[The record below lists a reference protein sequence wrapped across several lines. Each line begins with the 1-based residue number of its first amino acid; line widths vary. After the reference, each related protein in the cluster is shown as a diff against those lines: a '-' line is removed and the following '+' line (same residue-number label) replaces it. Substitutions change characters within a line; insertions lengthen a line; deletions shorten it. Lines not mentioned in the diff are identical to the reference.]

1 MRERFGLITCVL
13 LCPLLA
19 RAQQPSSTLMAVDD
33 LVRTGISN
41 NKDLAA
47 LRERIGEA
55 RGLSQQARV
64 RPSPV
69 FELSGSTA
77 EPLGSTGDHEYG
89 AGLSQSIE
97 TFGKRGKRARVAE
110 MSVAVAEANINTR
123 SAQLA
128 YEIRA
133 AYSEATAERRKLKV
147 LTNLIALNQETLR
160 LTEARVKEGDI
171 APLEANLLKVEIGR
185 ADVSRMS
192 SQGRLASAENELR
205 RLVGMDQATGIA
217 DADVPLPPTRSL
229 DLLKQQALQNRAD
242 LKGAR
247 LEEEQQ
253 SAGIALAKA
262 ESKPDVTV
270 SAGYNR
276 QSTQFEGLYA
286 LNSAGALSPI
296 RDQVDVLNFGIS
308 IPLHTSRSGAGNVQ
322 AAASRASGARLH
334 REYLERTIPLE
345 VEAAYQRW
353 RTARDS
359 MQLLQTGVLDQSD
372 ANLSVIREAYK
383 LGQLRL
389 LDVINEQRRL
399 VDTQMQFI
407 DAQADVARTWAE
419 LERASGGNLQ

>member
-1 MRERFGLITCVL
+1 MRERFALITCVL

-19 RAQQPSSTLMAVDD
+19 RAQQTSSTLMTVDD

-69 FELSGSTA
+69 LELSGSTA
-77 EPLGSTGDHEYG
+77 ELLGSAGDHGYG

-97 TFGKRGKRARVAE
+97 TFGKRGKRARVADL
-110 MSVAVAEANINTR
+110 SVGVAEADVAMR

-128 YEIRA
+128 YGIRA
-133 AYSEATAERRKLKV
+133 AYSEVTAERRKLKV
-147 LTNLIALNQETLR
+147 LTNLIVLNQETLR

-171 APLEANLLKVEIGR
+171 APLEANLLKVEISR
-185 ADVSRMS
+185 AEVSRVG
-192 SQGRLASAENELR
+192 SQGRLASAESELR
-205 RLVGMDQATGIA
+205 RLVGMGQGTSIA
-217 DADVPLPPTRSL
+217 DADESLPPKQSL
-229 DLLKQQALQNRAD
+229 DLLKQQALQNRGD

-286 LNSAGALSPI
+286 FNSAGA
-296 RDQVDVLNFGIS
+296 
-308 IPLHTSRSGAGNVQ
+308 
-322 AAASRASGARLH
+322 
-334 REYLERTIPLE
+334 
-345 VEAAYQRW
+345 
-353 RTARDS
+353 
-359 MQLLQTGVLDQSD
+359 
-372 ANLSVIREAYK
+372 
-383 LGQLRL
+383 
-389 LDVINEQRRL
+389 
-399 VDTQMQFI
+399 
-407 DAQADVARTWAE
+407 
-419 LERASGGNLQ
+419 